1 MTPQFYHFR
10 GVPWFR
16 PFLVRRPD
24 GELPAC
30 RAENGRSAVS
40 HKENEQLVARLLSKL
55 PESQCLAFV
64 LFEID
69 GHTSEEIAGLT
80 GVPIDTVSTRIHK
93 ARTRLASKLEQLR
106 VSEASLRGV

>member
-1 MTPQFYHFR
+1 ML
-10 GVPWFR
+10 G
-16 PFLVRRPD
+16 
-24 GELPAC
+24 
-30 RAENGRSAVS
+30 
-40 HKENEQLVARLLSKL
+40 
-55 PESQCLAFV
+55 FV